1 MADSKEAPYL
11 PAANQQVQIFTS
23 ADGQAQLQVALEH
36 DTLWLSQ
43 AQMGELFD
51 TTPEN
56 VLMHLKNIFND
67 GELAEPATTK
77 DFLVVRQEGAR
88 QVRRRI
94 KHYSLDAIISVGYRV
109 SSRRATQFRQWA
121 TRVLQAH
128 LVEGYTLNQRRLA
141 ERGIEFEQAVSLLSR
156 TLANQQLVNDQGRAV
171 LQVIGDYAR
180 SWSLLQGYDEQS
192 LQEQN
197 TRQTDM
203 RALELGDVLAA
214 IAQLKATLMAKGE
227 ATELFGQLRGDGLA
241 SAIATIEQGFA
252 DDWFYPN
259 VASRAAHLLYFV
271 IVYRMCCMQRA
282 HGCAGAAKNHP
293 LADGNKRSGS
303 FLFLWYLQLNQH
315 LLARPVE
322 QLINDNTLVALALL
336 VAESLPE
343 QKELM
348 VRLVEHFVLLRP
360 L

>member
-1 MADSKEAPYL
+1 MADSKEAPDL
-11 PAANQQVQIFTS
+11 PAASQQVQIFTS

-56 VLMHLKNIFND
+56 VLMHLKNIFKD
-67 GELAEPATTK
+67 GELAEQATTK

-156 TLANQQLVNDQGRAV
+156 TLANQQLVNEQGRAV

-203 RALELGDVLAA
+203 RALELDDVLAA
-214 IAQLKATLMAKGE
+214 IAQLKVTLMAKGE

-241 SAIATIEQGFA
+241 SAIATIEQGFG

-271 IVYRMCCMQRA
+271 I
-282 HGCAGAAKNHP
+282 KNHP

>member
-1 MADSKEAPYL
+1 MADSQEAPYQ
-11 PAANQQVQIFTS
+11 PAISQQIQLFTS

-36 DTLWLSQ
+36 ETVWLSLQ
-43 AQMGELFD
+43 QLTELFARD
-51 TTPEN
+51 KS
-56 VLMHLKNIFND
+56 VISRHLKNIFDSN
-67 GELAEPATTK
+67 ELQRTAVVAKKATTAADGK
-77 DFLVVRQEGAR
+77 TY
-88 QVRRRI
+88 QVE
-94 KHYSLDAIISVGYRV
+94 YFNLDAIISVGYRV
-109 SSRRATQFRQWA
+109 SSVRATQFRQWA
-121 TRVLQAH
+121 TAVLRQH

-180 SWSLLQGYDEQS
+180 SWSLLQGFDEQS
-192 LQEQN
+192 LQEQSA
-197 TRQTDM
+197 RQTDM
-203 RALELGDVLAA
+203 RALALEDVLAA

-227 ATELFGQLRGDGLA
+227 ATELFGQLRGEGLA
-241 SAIATIEQGFA
+241 SAIATIEQGFG

-271 IVYRMCCMQRA
+271 I
-282 HGCAGAAKNHP
+282 KNHP

>member
-1 MADSKEAPYL
+1 MADRKDAQLQPGTD
-11 PAANQQVQIFTS
+11 QQVQIFTS
-23 ADGQAQLQVALEH
+23 ADGQAQLQVALEQE
-36 DTLWLSQ
+36 TVWLSQ
-43 AQMGELFD
+43 AQMAQLFD

-56 VLMHLKNIFND
+56 ILMHLKNIFND
-67 GELAEPATTK
+67 EELAEQATTK
-77 DFLVVRQEGAR
+77 DFLVVRQEGTR

-109 SSRRATQFRQWA
+109 SSKRATQFRQWA
-121 TRVLQAH
+121 TRMLKDH
-128 LVEGYTLNQRRLA
+128 LVDGYTLNQRRLA
-141 ERGIEFEQAVSLLSR
+141 ERGVEFEQAVSLLSR
-156 TLANQQLVNDQGRAV
+156 TLANQQLVTEQGHAV
-171 LQVIGDYAR
+171 VQVISDYAR

-197 TRQTDM
+197 ARQTDM
-203 RALELGDVLAA
+203 RALALDDVLAA
-214 IAQLKATLMAKGE
+214 IAQLKTTLIAKGE
-227 ATELFGQLRGDGLA
+227 ATELFGQLRGEGLA
-241 SAIATIEQGFA
+241 SAIATIEQGFG
-252 DDWFYPN
+252 DEWFYPN

-271 IVYRMCCMQRA
+271 I
-282 HGCAGAAKNHP
+282 KNHP

-348 VRLVEHFVLLRP
+348 VRLVEHFVLLKQQ
-360 L
+360 